1 MEDGGQEKIK
11 LAGCETKL
19 SSWFALKTRKSGKR
33 GSTTEDWNQVTVSHC
48 QNSFLHS
55 ICVDST

>member
-1 MEDGGQEKIK
+1 MEDVGQEKIK
-11 LAGCETKL
+11 LAGYETKL

-33 GSTTEDWNQVTVSHC
+33 GSTTEVIVSHC
-48 QNSFLHS
+48 QNSFLHC